1 MSRALL
7 EVVWALWRA
16 TSIKNAVSLFT
27 KDILK
32 CHSKKHGYK
41 YYIWRWLNSISP
53 LCFQGPDAAHAGSR
67 GRRAAVNVISN
78 TALLL
83 LWRIETFTM
92 KTTCKSDKGVSGLSP
107 AGAAKLK
114 KMSSCMY
121 TPTQSRTAVIRHTV
135 KTPGFGNHSWAV
147 LLLLFRFFFNLP
159 IC

>member
-32 CHSKKHGYK
+32 CHSKKHKHK

-53 LCFQGPDAAHAGSR
+53 LCFQGPDAVHAGSR

-83 LWRIETFTM
+83 RWRIETFTM

-114 KMSSCMY
+114 KISSCMY
-121 TPTQSRTAVIRHTV
+121 TPTQSRRALIRHTV

-147 LLLLFRFFFNLP
+147 LLLLFRFF
-159 IC
+159 